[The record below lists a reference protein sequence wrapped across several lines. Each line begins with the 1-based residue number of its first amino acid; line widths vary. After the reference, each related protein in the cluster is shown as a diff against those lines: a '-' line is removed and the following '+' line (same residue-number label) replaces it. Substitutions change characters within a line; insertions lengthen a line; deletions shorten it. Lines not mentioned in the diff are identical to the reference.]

1 MSNPALSLRVPN
13 RPMLRT
19 SIIATLLIPLA
30 VTGAEADTSGSK
42 NFIARPKIGA
52 ARPSLPSHVTWE
64 ATQAA
69 GGEHLV
75 SLTPTVDAS
84 SVLRDVKALTAA
96 ALNKSKP
103 CGDTLRVQDAS
114 AKLMSPTTLA
124 YNLSFHYSKKICAP
138 NNMSLEL
145 PADVSC
151 KSLIVLSGRGTQITV
166 DIRGATRE
174 PCAIDGSS
182 AGIAQFA
189 SKKVFKKHVLDLTD
203 QLPPEFSGVAI
214 NLTSIKFEPDSPR
227 LRVTGEST
235 MTDQQFQA
243 FVTRLNSVRRAS
255 SR

>member
-1 MSNPALSLRVPN
+1 
-13 RPMLRT
+13 MLRA
-19 SIIATLLIPLA
+19 SFIAFVLLA
-30 VTGAEADTSGSK
+30 VAATGAAADTSGSK

-52 ARPSLPSHVTWE
+52 ARPALPAQVTWQANS
-64 ATQAA
+64 ATD
-69 GGEHLV
+69 GEHLV
-75 SLTPTVDAS
+75 TMTLVVDAS
-84 SVLRDVKALTAA
+84 SVLRNVKALTAA

-103 CGDTLRVQDAS
+103 CGDTLRVHDAS

-145 PADVSC
+145 PAEVSC

-174 PCAIDGSS
+174 PCAIDGST

-189 SKKVFKKHVLDLTD
+189 SKKVFKKHILDLTD

-214 NLTSIKFEPDSPR
+214 NLKSIKFETGTPR

-243 FVTRLNSVRRAS
+243 FVARLNSIRHAS